1 MRVARLAAGGLL
13 ALAVVAGAGCN
24 REQRMAEQAAAQAA
38 AAERAAGEAEAAFN
52 AAVADGNWPLAK
64 AQGDVLLARY
74 PTTEA
79 AARVGE
85 RMPEVTG
92 KAEAQREDARLAGL
106 WSYPR
111 QAVGDGEQRSAVIWS
126 KEEVDLGDGS
136 RGRVQLVFRGH
147 PEWGRS
153 SYLVLQGG
161 DFDCY
166 GSCRVPVT
174 VDDQAPR
181 RMSAYR
187 PDTDEAI
194 AMFINDDAALWR
206 MAQEAKTLAIEFPVK
221 AGGTR
226 TATFETAGLDPSH
239 MSWD

>member
-1 MRVARLAAGGLL
+1 
-13 ALAVVAGAGCN
+13 
-24 REQRMAEQAAAQAA
+24 
-38 AAERAAGEAEAAFN
+38 
-52 AAVADGNWPLAK
+52 
-64 AQGDVLLARY
+64 
-74 PTTEA
+74 
-79 AARVGE
+79 
-85 RMPEVTG
+85 
-92 KAEAQREDARLAGL
+92 
-106 WSYPR
+106 
-111 QAVGDGEQRSAVIWS
+111 

-136 RGRVQLVFRGH
+136 RGRVQLVFRDH

-194 AMFINDDAALWR
+194 ATLSNDDAALWR
-206 MAQEAKTLAIEFPVK
+206 TAQAAKSLAIESPVK

-226 TATFETAGLDPSH
+226 TATFEAAGLDPSR
-239 MSWD
+239 MPWDCASERVAELLAELVRELVVGEALVLGAVVLDLERAHEIADAADCRP

>member
-1 MRVARLAAGGLL
+1 MSRVRLAVGGLL
-13 ALAVVAGAGCN
+13 ALALVAGAGCN

-38 AAERAAGEAEAAFN
+38 ATEQAAGEGEAAFN
-52 AAVADGNWPLAK
+52 AAVTDRNWPLAK
-64 AQGDVLLARY
+64 AQGDVLLAKY

-85 RMPEVTG
+85 RLPEVAA
-92 KAEAQREDARLAGL
+92 KAEAQREESRLAGL

-111 QAVGDGEQRSAVIWS
+111 QAVGKGEQRSAVIWS
-126 KEEVDLGDGS
+126 KQEVDVGGGS
-136 RGRVQLVFRGH
+136 PSRVQLIFRDH

-153 SYLVLQGG
+153 SYLVLQAG

-166 GSCRVPVT
+166 GNCRVPVSA
-174 VDDQAPR
+174 DDTGPK

-206 MAQEAKTLAIEFPVK
+206 MARDAETVTIEFPVK

-226 TATFETAGLDPSH
+226 TATFETAGLDPTR
-239 MSWD
+239 MPW

>member
-1 MRVARLAAGGLL
+1 MRRARIATAVLL
-13 ALAVVAGAGCN
+13 ALALVAGAGCN
-24 REQRMAEQAAAQAA
+24 REQRLAEQAAAQAA
-38 AAERAAGEAEAAFN
+38 AAERAAEEGEAAFE
-52 AAVADGNWPLAK
+52 AALADGNWALAR
-64 AQGDVLLARY
+64 AQGDVLLAKY
-74 PTTEA
+74 PASEA

-85 RMPEVTG
+85 RLPEVTA
-92 KAEAQREDARLAGL
+92 KAETLREDARLAGL

-126 KEEVDLGDGS
+126 KEEVDLGDGAPS
-136 RGRVQLVFRGH
+136 RVQLVFRDH

-153 SYLVLQGG
+153 SYLVLQSG

-166 GSCRVPVT
+166 GRCRVPVS
-174 VDDQAPR
+174 VDGSDPT

-206 MAQEAKTLAIEFPVK
+206 MAREAKTLAIEFPVK

-226 TATFETAGLDPSH
+226 TATFETAGLEPSR
-239 MSWD
+239 MPW